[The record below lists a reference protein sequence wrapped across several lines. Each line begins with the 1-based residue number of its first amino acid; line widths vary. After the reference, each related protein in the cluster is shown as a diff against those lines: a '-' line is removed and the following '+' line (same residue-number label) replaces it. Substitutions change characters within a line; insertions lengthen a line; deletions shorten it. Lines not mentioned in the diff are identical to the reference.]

1 MNCKVFSEWPVTI
14 ETSVKYF
21 RCSEAFTDNIQ
32 KELYFVWNFNCQ
44 IAFDYLKNLLC
55 SSPVLAAPDFTK
67 PFKLEVDASGPSVGA
82 VLLQEDDHGIEHT
95 VCFYYKKFNRHQLN
109 YSTIEK
115 EALALLLALQQFEV
129 YIGSSSQ
136 PV

>member
-1 MNCKVFSEWPVTI
+1 MKPSQITFKKKFI
-14 ETSVKYF
+14 LFGILIVKLPLII
-21 RCSEAFTDNIQ
+21 S
-32 KELYFVWNFNCQ
+32 K
-44 IAFDYLKNLLC
+44 KLLC
-55 SSPVLAAPDFTK
+55 SSPVLAATDFTK

-109 YSTIEK
+109 YSAIEK